1 MKNSDVNTVT
11 QEWDSE
17 NKKKKVNSVAWVFEL
32 FLL

>member
-11 QEWDSE
+11 QDSE
-17 NKKKKVNSVAWVFEL
+17 NKKKNVNSVAWVFEL